1 MAIRLYDN
9 ALVEKLS
16 SWTSTTNLTILNPN
30 DMSRLIQLKADMS
43 NDKPL
48 KLPVLA
54 LTRNG
59 GYSILTPTKRPISF
73 DGFDLHTNKDRSI
86 QLNAIPVSIQYQ
98 LDVYTRYFEEA
109 DEYMRNIVF
118 NIINFP
124 KLTIR
129 IPYQDEQREHDANVR
144 LLSEVEDNSDIPE
157 RLIPGQF
164 TRLSLSLYID
174 DAYLWDVRTRNN
186 LAIDF
191 QLDVDNQ

>member
-1 MAIRLYDN
+1 M
-9 ALVEKLS
+9 
-16 SWTSTTNLTILNPN
+16 
-30 DMSRLIQLKADMS
+30 
-43 NDKPL
+43 
-48 KLPVLA
+48 
-54 LTRNG
+54 
-59 GYSILTPTKRPISF
+59 
-73 DGFDLHTNKDRSI
+73 
-86 QLNAIPVSIQYQ
+86 NAIPVSIQYQ

>member
-48 KLPVLA
+48 RLPVLA

-73 DGFDLHTNKDRSI
+73 DGFD
-86 QLNAIPVSIQYQ
+86 
-98 LDVYTRYFEEA
+98 
-109 DEYMRNIVF
+109 
-118 NIINFP
+118 
-124 KLTIR
+124 
-129 IPYQDEQREHDANVR
+129 
-144 LLSEVEDNSDIPE
+144 
-157 RLIPGQF
+157 
-164 TRLSLSLYID
+164 
-174 DAYLWDVRTRNN
+174 
-186 LAIDF
+186 
-191 QLDVDNQ
+191 